1 MRLNLPVIPEE
12 YLLPPGASLVSTT
25 DLKGRITYCNA
36 AFIEV
41 SGYTRD
47 ELMGQPHNLI
57 RHPDMPAEGF
67 RDLWATIAAGR
78 PWTGVVKNRRKD
90 GRHYWVQANV
100 TPIVEDGQPVGYL
113 SVRGV
118 PTREQVAACEAL
130 YATMRAEA
138 QAGRLLHVLKAGR
151 VLRADWRGR
160 LAQALQLGLGQRV
173 SLSVGAI
180 GLAGVLAGTGLA
192 RALDGQ
198 ALAAAVV
205 AVGALATFGGGW
217 WLNRLTTRPMLSLL
231 RTANRMAAGDMTQ
244 VLASDRDDLVGQFIR
259 ALNQLNVNLRS
270 IVADARAEVDRM
282 RAAAREIAVGNQDLS
297 QRTESQAANLQ
308 RTASSMEAITG
319 TVRHNAD
326 TARQAAQCAQ
336 QANAVTLEG
345 ADAVQQ
351 VTATMHGIRDSSG
364 RIDEIIGVIEG
375 IAFQTNLL
383 ALNAAVEAARA
394 GAQGRGFAVV
404 AGEVRALAQRSS
416 AAAREVKHIIDDSSH
431 RVATGNQ
438 LTEAAGG
445 TMGHAMNSVRQ
456 VSQLIDEISQGA
468 DRQLQDISEVTAAV
482 SSLDEITQKNAA
494 LVEQVAAAAMQLE
507 SQALAVADA
516 VSVFR
521 LHQGDHHAA
530 PDAVALRQAAKAN
543 A

>member
-25 DLKGRITYCNA
+25 DLKGRITYCNS
-36 AFIEV
+36 AFVEV
-41 SGYTRD
+41 SGYARD

-67 RDLWATIAAGR
+67 RDLWATIEAGR

-100 TPIVEDGQPVGYL
+100 TPIVEDGRPVGYL

-118 PTREQVAACEAL
+118 PSREQVAACEAL
-130 YATMRAEA
+130 YAPMRAEA
-138 QAGRLLHVLKAGR
+138 QSGRLLHVLKAGR
-151 VLRADWRGR
+151 LLRTDWRGR
-160 LAQALQLGLGQRV
+160 LAEALQLGLGQRV
-173 SLSVGAI
+173 SLSVGVI
-180 GLAGVLAGTGLA
+180 GLAALLAGAGLS
-192 RALDGQ
+192 RTLDGEW
-198 ALAAAVV
+198 LAAAIA
-205 AVGALATFGGGW
+205 AVGAAAALGGGW
-217 WLNRLTTRPMLSLL
+217 WINRLTTRPMLGLL
-231 RTANRMAAGDMTQ
+231 HTANRMAAGDMTQ
-244 VLASDRDDLVGQFIR
+244 VLSSDRDDLLGQFTR

-270 IVADARAEVDRM
+270 IVADARSEVHRM
-282 RAAAREIAVGNQDLS
+282 RAAAREIAAGNQDLS
-297 QRTESQAANLQ
+297 QRTETQAANLQ

-326 TARQAAQCAQ
+326 TARQAAECAQ
-336 QANAVTLEG
+336 QANSVTQEG

-394 GAQGRGFAVV
+394 GTQGRGFAVV

-416 AAAREVKHIIDDSSH
+416 AAAREVKQIIDDSSG
-431 RVATGNQ
+431 RVATGNR

-456 VSQLIDEISQGA
+456 VGQLIDEISQGA
-468 DRQLQDISEVTAAV
+468 DRQLQDISAVTMAV

-507 SQALAVADA
+507 SQAVAVADA

-521 LHQGDHHAA
+521 LHQGEHHTP
-530 PDAVALRQAAKAN
+530 PDAVALRKAAKAG

>member
-41 SGYTRD
+41 SGYARD

-67 RDLWATIAAGR
+67 RDLWATIEAGR

-100 TPIVEDGQPVGYL
+100 TPIVEDGRPVGYL

-151 VLRADWRGR
+151 VLRTDWRGR
-160 LAQALQLGLGQRV
+160 LAEALQLGLGQRV
-173 SLSVGAI
+173 SLSVGAL
-180 GLAGVLAGTGLA
+180 GLAALLTGAGLSRLLEGQWLILAFMAAG
-192 RALDGQ
+192 
-198 ALAAAVV
+198 ALAA
-205 AVGALATFGGGW
+205 LGGGW
-217 WLNRLTTRPMLSLL
+217 WINRLTTRPMLALL

-244 VLASDRDDLVGQFIR
+244 VLASDRDDLVGQFTR

-394 GAQGRGFAVV
+394 GTQGRGFAVV

-416 AAAREVKHIIDDSSH
+416 AAAREVKQIIDDSSH

-438 LTEAAGG
+438 FTEAAGG
-445 TMGHAMNSVRQ
+445 TMGHAMSSVRQ
-456 VSQLIDEISQGA
+456 VGQLIDEISQGA
-468 DRQLQDISEVTAAV
+468 DRQLRDISEVTAAV

-507 SQALAVADA
+507 SQAMAVADA

-521 LHQGDHHAA
+521 LQQGEHRTL
-530 PDAVALRQAAKAN
+530 PDAVALRKAARAG

>member
-25 DLKGRITYCNA
+25 DLKGRITYCNS
-36 AFIEV
+36 AFVEV
-41 SGYTRD
+41 SGYARD

-67 RDLWATIAAGR
+67 RDLWATIEAGR

-100 TPIVEDGQPVGYL
+100 TPIVEDGRPVGYL

-118 PTREQVAACEAL
+118 PSREQVAACEAL

-138 QAGRLLHVLKAGR
+138 QSGRLLHVLKAGR
-151 VLRADWRGR
+151 LLRTDWRGR
-160 LAQALQLGLGQRV
+160 LAEALQLGLGQRV
-173 SLSVGAI
+173 SLSVGVI
-180 GLAGVLAGTGLA
+180 GLAALLAGAGLS
-192 RALDGQ
+192 RTLDGEW
-198 ALAAAVV
+198 LAAAIA
-205 AVGALATFGGGW
+205 AVGAAAALGGGW
-217 WLNRLTTRPMLSLL
+217 WINRLTTRPMLGLL
-231 RTANRMAAGDMTQ
+231 HTANRMAAGDMTQ
-244 VLASDRDDLVGQFIR
+244 VLSSDRDDLLGQFTR

-270 IVADARAEVDRM
+270 IVADARSEVHRM
-282 RAAAREIAVGNQDLS
+282 RAAAREIAAGNQDLS
-297 QRTESQAANLQ
+297 QRTETQAANLQ

-326 TARQAAQCAQ
+326 TARQAAECAQ
-336 QANAVTLEG
+336 QANSVTQEG

-394 GAQGRGFAVV
+394 GTQGRGFAVV

-416 AAAREVKHIIDDSSH
+416 AAAREVKQIIDDSSG
-431 RVATGNQ
+431 RVATGNR

-456 VSQLIDEISQGA
+456 VGQLIDEISQGA
-468 DRQLQDISEVTAAV
+468 DRQLQDISAVTMAV

-507 SQALAVADA
+507 SQAVAVADA

-521 LHQGDHHAA
+521 LHQGEHHTP
-530 PDAVALRQAAKAN
+530 PDAVALRKAAKAG